1 MYRYSN
7 SVWGFLY
14 SKKNNSYL
22 FIKHSLFVLRFVS
35 WGLSA
40 LSPIFVISLRS
51 VLLMEKTTDLSQ
63 VTYKLYSII
72 LYRVHLAMNGVRT
85 HTTLVVIGTDCVGSC
100 KSNYHTITNRVGGVM
115 ASVLASSAVD
125 RGFEPWSGQTKDY
138 TTVIVVASP
147 QTT

>member
-7 SVWGFLY
+7 SVWGFPY

-22 FIKHSLFVLRFVS
+22 FIKHSLFVLRFAS
-35 WGLSA
+35 WGLAA